1 MTWIAEAGLAALC
14 LGFMASLLL
23 AGLALAM
30 RNSPASEQ
38 ALPRIAL
45 LAGGAVV
52 ASFLL
57 LCVAYLLS
65 DFSVANVYENS
76 HTAKPLLYKLTGTW
90 GNHEGSMLL
99 WVMLLALFTLA
110 YALRPNRHVQEKS
123 AVLGVLGGLIAG
135 FTLFILLT
143 SNPFIRLSPVPFEG
157 KSLNPL
163 LQDIGLA
170 LHPPLLYLGYVGF
183 AVVFAQAVAAL
194 LSRQPIDTLWAR
206 QVRPWALLAW
216 AFLTA
221 GIGLGSWWAYRELGW
236 GGWWFWDPVENI
248 SLLPWLSATA
258 LLHCLLILAK
268 RSMLQNWTLLLA
280 IFTFTFSLLGTFL
293 VRSGLLTSV
302 HSFASDPARGI
313 YILGFITMVTGGS
326 LWLYAVRYPR
336 PAAPDFL
343 PVSREGGIMVN
354 NLLLVTLCV
363 TVFLGI
369 IYPIL
374 LQVFNLPSVSV
385 GAPFYN
391 RVVVPVGLPLLL
403 LAGFAPFL
411 AWKRSGWNASRR
423 LLRHAV
429 FAALAIAVA
438 AAVLFAASLPAL
450 LHMPMAVL
458 AAGCGIWLMAAT
470 VIYARKLYHAANK
483 RLTLAVTGMLLAHAG
498 LGVFALAAALA
509 SAGRIETER
518 QFTVGQ
524 TANLAGYEVELARL
538 DVAQAENYTRTRATL
553 YLTHLSNG
561 ESLTLYPETR
571 YYPVRQMETAESA
584 LHSSI
589 TGDVYTAIATAADL
603 GDSNERH
610 KMVTLRLYILP
621 AIGWIWAGFIMV
633 SLGGFA
639 AAYGYFREHRKK
651 PNGIAYG

>member
-14 LGFMASLLL
+14 LGFMAAAIL
-23 AGLALAM
+23 AGLALLQREKMAV
-30 RNSPASEQ
+30 SL

-45 LAGGAVV
+45 LAGSAVTV
-52 ASFLL
+52 SFLL
-57 LCVAYLLS
+57 LCAAYLLS

-76 HTAKPLLYKLTGTW
+76 HTAKPLLYKLTGAW

-99 WVMLLALFTLA
+99 WVTLLGVFTLA
-110 YALRPNRHVQEKS
+110 YACRTNRDAQEK
-123 AVLGVLGGLIAG
+123 AAALGVLGVVIAG

-143 SNPFIRLSPVPFEG
+143 SNPFTRLSPVPFEG

-194 LSRQPIDTLWAR
+194 MSRQPIDSLWAR
-206 QVRPWALLAW
+206 QVRPWVLLAW

-258 LLHCLLILAK
+258 LLHCLLILSK
-268 RSMLQNWTLLLA
+268 RPMLQNWTLLLA
-280 IFTFTFSLLGTFL
+280 IITFTFSLLGTFL

-313 YILGFITMVTGGS
+313 YILGFITLVTGGS

-336 PAAPDFL
+336 PAEPDFL

-369 IYPIL
+369 IYPLL
-374 LQVFNLPSVSV
+374 LQVFDLPSVSV

-391 RVVVPVGLPLLL
+391 QVVVPVGLPLLL
-403 LAGFAPFL
+403 LAGIAPFL

-423 LLRHAV
+423 LLRHAG
-429 FAALAIAVA
+429 FASLAVVLVLAI
-438 AAVLFAASLPAL
+438 LFAAELPAL
-450 LHMPMAVL
+450 LHMPMAIL
-458 AAGCGIWLMAAT
+458 AAICGIWLLAAT
-470 VIYARKLYHAANK
+470 LVYARKHYHAANK
-483 RLTLAVTGMLLAHAG
+483 RLSPAATGMLLAHAG

-509 SAGRIETER
+509 SAGRIETE
-518 QFTVGQ
+518 QQVAVGQ
-524 TANLAGYEVELARL
+524 TVAVAGYEVELARL
-538 DVAQAENYTRTRATL
+538 DVSQAENYTRTRATL
-553 YLTHLSNG
+553 YLTGIENG

-571 YYPVRQMETAESA
+571 YYPVRRMETAESA
-584 LHSSI
+584 LQSSL
-589 TGDVYTAIATAADL
+589 TRDVYTAIATVADL
-603 GDSNERH
+603 GDSNERQ
-610 KMVTLRLYILP
+610 KLVTLRLYILP

-639 AAYGYFREHRKK
+639 AAYGYFREHRKTT
-651 PNGIAYG
+651 